1 MIRKELYE
9 MYPSN
14 TRVSNKELKAVL
26 QKLYKKY
33 GIDAIATATDITRYG
48 YKVRACKLV
57 VDNCRIN
64 GLILML

>member
-48 YKVRACKLV
+48 YKVKPCKLV